1 MYLSICLAVCIFS
14 NGAYLLITTGTITA
28 NSADVWSYASDED
41 TLVIDPLLPQHL
53 SHWGIDIMKLSKTDK
68 SMTEM
73 EVALNMK
80 VATVGLC
87 DIEFFLFLVTITMMF
102 SRFFSLSFS
111 ISFSLYIYI
120 SFGLSLTLSRALS
133 LPLLLALSFFA
144 SHSHLSSMTG
154 VAFSNQEKISR

>member
-1 MYLSICLAVCIFS
+1 MI
-14 NGAYLLITTGTITA
+14 GTITA

-80 VATVGLC
+80 VMINGFYN
-87 DIEFFLFLVTITMMF
+87 FFH
-102 SRFFSLSFS
+102 
-111 ISFSLYIYI
+111 
-120 SFGLSLTLSRALS
+120 A
-133 LPLLLALSFFA
+133 
-144 SHSHLSSMTG
+144 
-154 VAFSNQEKISR
+154 

>member
-1 MYLSICLAVCIFS
+1 MI
-14 NGAYLLITTGTITA
+14 GTITA

-80 VATVGLC
+80 VM
-87 DIEFFLFLVTITMMF
+87 IN
-102 SRFFSLSFS
+102 RFYDF
-111 ISFSLYIYI
+111 
-120 SFGLSLTLSRALS
+120 
-133 LPLLLALSFFA
+133 
-144 SHSHLSSMTG
+144 
-154 VAFSNQEKISR
+154 

>member
-1 MYLSICLAVCIFS
+1 M
-14 NGAYLLITTGTITA
+14 LITTGTITA

-80 VATVGLC
+80 VATIGLC

-102 SRFFSLSFS
+102 SIFFSLSFS
-111 ISFSLYIYI
+111 LSLYTYI